1 MMNTLST
8 SEPLQRLKF
17 IMPGVIAG
25 YGLLTSENQYCYF
38 FVIQLCSNLDLGAV
52 LNIGRRGCDNCEVW
66 ADVLLYA
73 SP

>member
-1 MMNTLST
+1 
-8 SEPLQRLKF
+8 
-17 IMPGVIAG
+17 MPGVIAG